1 MRLRSQSVNAL
12 PSQGLARS
20 LDDRR
25 ARLGF
30 AVLDND
36 TFYSGI
42 ILGAKIENERFW
54 RMKKDHSGSRYRA
67 LIL

>member
-1 MRLRSQSVNAL
+1 MQTKTLLECCAVNAL

-25 ARLGF
+25 ACLGF

-36 TFYSGI
+36 TFYSGVA
-42 ILGAKIENERFW
+42 LSSER
-54 RMKKDHSGSRYRA
+54 RLRTNGSEE
-67 LIL
+67 